1 VLVGVRSTTTERAA
15 VAVWPA
21 VSDAE

>member
-1 VLVGVRSTTTERAA
+1 VLVGRRSTTTARAA